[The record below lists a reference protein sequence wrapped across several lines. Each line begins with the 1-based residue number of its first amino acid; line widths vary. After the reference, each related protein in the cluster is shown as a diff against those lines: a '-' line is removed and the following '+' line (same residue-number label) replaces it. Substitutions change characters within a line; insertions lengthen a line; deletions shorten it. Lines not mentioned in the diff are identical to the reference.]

1 MLRVAG
7 RRLSS
12 LPWRSSQSQTTSAFV
27 SRNAAFVSDDGRDSA
42 ASSRPILSPY
52 QFSFPPDLIRGHL
65 FLSSDLGL
73 ASFFFFFLFLI
84 PRALYM
90 YSISGFRGFLY
101 WKNEYRLPQT
111 TFFSCVLRCVLDC
124 LMSHFFATRFRVS
137 CLLQLVNWM
146 KNLSW
151 IFHEF
156 LYFCFIFYSDFFRIL
171 STIICSNLQYFE
183 VLSFTFV
190 FCTNPLLLLYSI
202 KHILKVQ
209 AELNSLSSR
218 LEGGV
223 CFHVLCLLLLLY
235 L

>member
-1 MLRVAG
+1 MEVLAVADNLRL
-7 RRLSS
+7 RLSKHCFRQRWWS
-12 LPWRSSQSQTTSAFV
+12 WFCCLFQTHPLPLSIFLPSRSNQRSPLSFI
-27 SRNAAFVSDDGRDSA
+27 RF
-42 ASSRPILSPY
+42 RPRL
-52 QFSFPPDLIRGHL
+52 
-65 FLSSDLGL
+65 
-73 ASFFFFFLFLI
+73 FFFFFLFLI

-101 WKNEYRLPQT
+101 WKNEYQLPQT

-151 IFHEF
+151 ICHEF

-171 STIICSNLQYFE
+171 SRIICSNLQYFE

-223 CFHVLCLLLLLY
+223 CFHLLCLLLLLY